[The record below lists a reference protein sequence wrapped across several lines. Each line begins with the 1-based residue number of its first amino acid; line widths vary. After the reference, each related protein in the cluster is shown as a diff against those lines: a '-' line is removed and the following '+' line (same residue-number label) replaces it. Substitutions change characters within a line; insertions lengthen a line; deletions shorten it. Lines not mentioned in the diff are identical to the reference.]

1 MTRLYLVRHGQTKW
15 NLEFRAQGSQNI
27 ELTDKG
33 KMQAALLAE
42 KMKKYKIDS
51 IYSSNLDRAYETAL
65 TLGEKIGIP
74 VSKINDLREM
84 SFGDWEGLTMDEI
97 QKTYKSHYT
106 VWRDQPHEAQIPG
119 GETLVEVQKR
129 ALRAV
134 YDIVKE
140 NEGKNIVIVSH
151 GVAIKSILLGIMDI
165 DLSNF
170 YKISLDNT
178 CINIIDFKDYGPVLV
193 SLNDTCHLE
202 NIK

>member
-15 NLEFRAQGSQNI
+15 NLEFRAQGSKNI
-27 ELTDKG
+27 ELTEKG
-33 KMQAALLAE
+33 KLQASLLAE
-42 KMKKYKIDS
+42 KMNKYKIDC

-65 TLGEKIGIP
+65 TLGEKVGIP
-74 VSKINDLREM
+74 VSKIDDLREM
-84 SFGDWEGLTMDEI
+84 SFGDWEGLTMNEI
-97 QKTYKSHYT
+97 QKTYESHYT
-106 VWRDQPHEAQIPG
+106 VWRDQPHQAQIPG
-119 GETLVEVQKR
+119 GETLVDVQKR
-129 ALRAV
+129 ALEAV
-134 YDIVKE
+134 HDIIKE

-193 SLNDTCHLE
+193 SLNDTSHLE